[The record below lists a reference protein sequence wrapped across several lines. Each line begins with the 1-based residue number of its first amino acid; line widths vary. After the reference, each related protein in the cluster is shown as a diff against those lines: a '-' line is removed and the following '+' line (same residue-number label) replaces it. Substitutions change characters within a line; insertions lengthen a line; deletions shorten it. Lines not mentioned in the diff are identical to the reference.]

1 VSESGRTDPA
11 PTAFLEAD
19 LAVDVIDSY
28 PYAIL
33 VQDADG
39 LLLAHNQA
47 ASRLLGQWV
56 PLELGTDVGCRILGC
71 RRAGGRLQGVCLHER
86 ALNDHGEPLPALR
99 VELPDGSGAETAV
112 ATVVAVRSARE
123 VVVTELRRETAHLPE
138 ERGDLPPWAGGPQL
152 RLFVLGRTCV
162 MNGDQMLAG
171 RWINNRAG
179 HILKLL
185 IAERHRSVFSDEIV
199 SQLWPTAASPDT
211 RGLRYFVHVL
221 REQLEPDGSPNPPS
235 SFVLA
240 TRGGY
245 ALDLRHVWIDAD
257 AFEELVTAGLA
268 AYEADDPSGP
278 ELLRRG
284 LELYRGELLADEP
297 YAEWAFAE
305 RDRLRDIASDGLRA
319 LAALDQRTGDLGQ
332 ATASLTRL
340 AELEPFDVDVHRE
353 LFSLLLRRG
362 RRSEALRRYESLRRR
377 MLTTFDEPLDFSL
390 SQLS

>member
-1 VSESGRTDPA
+1 MDPQVN
-11 PTAFLEAD
+11 AFLAAD
-19 LAVDVIDSY
+19 LAVDVFDSY

-39 LLLAHNQA
+39 LLLAHNKA

-56 PLELGTDVGCRILGC
+56 PLVIGTDVGCRILGC
-71 RRAGGRLQGVCLHER
+71 RRPGGRLQGLCVHER
-86 ALNDHGEPLPALR
+86 ALNEHGEALPALR
-99 VELPDGSGAETAV
+99 VDLPDGAGVETAV
-112 ATVVAVRSARE
+112 ATVVAVRSARD
-123 VVVTELRRETAHLPE
+123 VVVTELRRETAQLPE
-138 ERGDLPPWAGGPQL
+138 DPGDPTSWAGGPQL

-162 MNGDQMLAG
+162 MNGDQVLGG

-185 IAERHRSVFSDEIV
+185 VAERHRSVFSDEIV
-199 SQLWPTAASPDT
+199 SQLWPTSSSPDT

-268 AYEADDPSGP
+268 AYETDDQSAP

-284 LELYRGELLADEP
+284 LDLYRGQLLADEP
-297 YAEWAFAE
+297 YAEWVFAE

-319 LAALDQRTGDLGQ
+319 LAALDQRAGDLAQ
-332 ATASLTRL
+332 ATATLTRL

-353 LFSLLLRRG
+353 LFGLLLRRG
-362 RRSEALRRYESLRRR
+362 RRSEALRRYETLRRR
-377 MLTTFDEPLDFSL
+377 MLSTFDEPLDFSL
-390 SQLS
+390 SQLT

>member
-1 VSESGRTDPA
+1 V
-11 PTAFLEAD
+11 FLDAD
-19 LAVDVIDSY
+19 LAIDVLDAY

-33 VQDADG
+33 IQDADG
-39 LLLAHNQA
+39 LLLAHNRA
-47 ASRLLGQWV
+47 ASRLLGRWV
-56 PLELGTDVGCRILGC
+56 PLEIGTDVGCRILGC
-71 RRAGGRLQGVCLHER
+71 RRPGGRLQGVCLHER
-86 ALNDHGEPLPALR
+86 ALGDHGDALPALR
-99 VELPDGSGAETAV
+99 VDLPDGAGTDRAV
-112 ATVVAVRSARE
+112 ATVVAVRSARD
-123 VVVTELRRETAHLPE
+123 VVVTELRRETAQVPDDP
-138 ERGDLPPWAGGPQL
+138 GDPDSWAGGPQL
-152 RLFVLGRTCV
+152 RVFVLGRTCV
-162 MNGDQMLAG
+162 MNGDQVLGG
-171 RWINNRAG
+171 RWIDNRAG

-185 IAERHRSVFSDEIV
+185 VAERHRSVFSDEIV
-199 SQLWPTAASPDT
+199 GQLWPTSSSPDT

-268 AYEADDPSGP
+268 AYEAEDAGAP

-284 LELYRGELLADEP
+284 LDLYRGELLADEP

-319 LAALDQRTGDLGQ
+319 LAALDQQAGDLGQ
-332 ATASLTRL
+332 ATATLTRL

-353 LFSLLLRRG
+353 LFGLLLRRG
-362 RRSEALRRYESLRRR
+362 RRSEALRRYETLRRR
-377 MLTTFDEPLDFSL
+377 MLSTFDEPLDFSL